1 MARISLAFF
10 LFAALC
16 LGQGSAPPRPEKA
29 TKKAVVD
36 RYHGVEVRDDYRWL
50 EDTSSAATLKWVK
63 DQNRTTRAVLGALPA
78 REAIRKQLLAIAK
91 AQSPHYERLQFVAG
105 KLFAMR
111 DDNLV
116 VMTSPDEPDDARE
129 LVDPDEV
136 LPDKDATID
145 LFEPSPD
152 GKRVAVALSIEG
164 REEGTLRVYDTETGK
179 ESGDVIPKVT
189 SSSGGSVAWKGDSA
203 GFYYTR
209 HLDPAA
215 TKGCRQL
222 LHFHKLGTKTE
233 VDEYVFGKELPRL
246 ATMSV
251 DSSVDGRYILV
262 GVQYGTDDDIALHLL
277 GPDGSWK
284 QIAEPK
290 DHITGSRCGPK
301 DTLWLLSHQDAPRGK
316 ILRMSLKSPQ
326 LARAETVVPQ
336 SDGVIRDF
344 TATPN
349 RLCVLD
355 RLDGC
360 ARCRNFDWS
369 GKESKSLPLKPMS
382 SVSQVVTLEGN
393 TVLVQ
398 NESFLEPPVWMTWN
412 LESGKATKTGLSSGE
427 DTDFGDCE
435 VIREMAVS
443 KDGTKVPLTIMRV
456 KETKLDGERPTRLS
470 GYGGYG
476 ESELPR
482 YEASRRIWLDE
493 GGVYAVAHVRGDGEF
508 GDDWHNAGKLL
519 KKQNVFDDFA
529 ACARHLIE
537 RQYTR
542 ADKLAI
548 EGGSN
553 GGLLMGA
560 ALTQHPELYGA
571 VVSHVGLYDMLR
583 FHHHPN
589 GAYSVTEF
597 GDLANADH
605 FRAMYA
611 YSPYHRVKDGTA
623 YPATLFVVGAN
634 DNRVSP
640 SETWKMA
647 ARLQAATNSERPIL
661 LSTSFKSG
669 HDTAASE
676 QLALSTDV
684 FAFLFQEL
692 GVRFKEKK

>member
-1 MARISLAFF
+1 MTRIGLAIFF
-10 LFAALC
+10 FAALC
-16 LGQGSAPPRPEKA
+16 LGQGTAPIRPEKA
-29 TKKAVVD
+29 AKKAVVD

-50 EDTSSAATLKWVK
+50 EDRGSADTLKWVK
-63 DQNRTTRAVLGALPA
+63 DQNRATRAVLDTLPG
-78 REAIRKQLLAIAK
+78 RERIRRQLLAIAK
-91 AQSPHYERLQFVAG
+91 AQSPRYERLQFVAG
-105 KLFAMR
+105 KLFAIC

-116 VMTSPDEPDDARE
+116 VMPSADQPDDARE

-152 GKRVAVALSIEG
+152 GKRVAVVMSIEG

-179 ESGDVIPKVT
+179 ETGDVIPKVT
-189 SSSGGSVAWKGDSA
+189 SSSGGSVAWRGDGA

-222 LHFHKLGTKTE
+222 LHFHKLGTKIET
-233 VDEYVFGKELPRL
+233 DECVFGKDLPRL
-246 ATMSV
+246 ATLSV
-251 DSSVDGRYILV
+251 DSSLDGRYILIA
-262 GVQYGTDDDIALHLL
+262 VQYGTDDEIALHLL
-277 GPDGSWK
+277 DSDGKWK
-284 QIAEPK
+284 QLADPK
-290 DHITGSRCGPK
+290 DRITGSRFGPK

-316 ILRMSLKSPQ
+316 ILRLSLKTPE
-326 LARAETVVPQ
+326 LAHAETVVPQ

-344 TATPN
+344 MATPN

-360 ARCRNFDWS
+360 ARCRNFDWA
-369 GKESKSLPLKPMS
+369 GKESKPLPLKPIS
-382 SVSQVVTLEGN
+382 SVNQVLSLDGDM
-393 TVLVQ
+393 VLVQ
-398 NESFLEPPVWMTWN
+398 NESCLEPPVWVRWN
-412 LESGKATKTGLSSGE
+412 LQTDKATQTALSSGA
-427 DTDFGDCE
+427 DTDLSDCE
-435 VIREMAVS
+435 VVREIAVS
-443 KDGTKVPLTIMRV
+443 KDGTKVPITIIRR
-456 KETKLDGERPTRLS
+456 KDAKLDGERPTRLS

-482 YEASRRIWLDE
+482 YEASRRIWLDQ
-493 GGVYAVAHVRGDGEF
+493 GGVYAVAHVRGDGDF
-508 GDDWHNAGKLL
+508 GDDWHNGGKLL

-537 RQYTR
+537 RKYTR
-542 ADKLAI
+542 PEKLAI

-560 ALTQHPELYGA
+560 ALTQHPKMYGA

-583 FHHHPN
+583 FHQHPN

-597 GDLANADH
+597 GDVANAEH

-623 YPATLFVVGAN
+623 YPATLLVVGAN

-647 ARLQAATNSERPIL
+647 ARLQAATSSNRPIL
-661 LSTSFKSG
+661 LLTSFKSG
-669 HDTAASE
+669 HDTSGSE
-676 QLALSTDV
+676 QLAQSTDV

-692 GVRFKEKK
+692 GVTYKAKP